1 MSKFDFSQ
9 PTRQSSKG
17 IIVIFGLQMVKFLK
31 NGFIF
36 LIPFIIRFINKGSV
50 FGLNLPYVL
59 LIVFGILALILLV
72 SILKYLNFKF
82 YSSSEGFHLEK
93 GIINKENILIPKGKI
108 QNVYIKQNLLQ
119 QVINVSSLTI
129 ETAGNDNAEVEI
141 SALPLDYAL
150 ALKKELMAD
159 RTTEIWEDDT
169 IVYYRASIAK
179 LFLEGIT
186 NNHIKSTIIILTF
199 FIGWYYENKEFLQEF
214 KLNEKVNHWFP
225 TDSESL
231 STIILINL
239 FAILVMLLGVM
250 LFSIL
255 KTILVNYNLTVTEQ
269 NKNLE
274 ISKGLFNKVNLN
286 LLPSR
291 IQSIAV
297 KTNRIKQLFQLHTLH
312 IKQAMTNKEQKDKLS
327 VVGLNS
333 NQVDYLIEHMYSDFK
348 KPKHKQKPEFYFKR
362 LLIIRSVI
370 ILLVLN
376 SIIYLLNDSSFW
388 LLNLLVVPYA
398 FLFVKYTY
406 KKAFYSVEENYV
418 TIEHG
423 FIESTMHILEVH
435 KIQSVSF
442 TQTIFQKRRKIAS
455 LKIDTASSSVQIPHI
470 NDEHAKYLMDYLL
483 YNLEI
488 SEKNWM

>member
-1 MSKFDFSQ
+1 MSNFDFSQ
-9 PTRQSSKG
+9 PSRQSSKG

-36 LIPFIIRFINKGSV
+36 FIPFIIRFINKGSV
-50 FGLNLPYVL
+50 YGLALPYVL
-59 LIVFGILALILLV
+59 LIFFGILALILLV

-93 GIINKENILIPKGKI
+93 GIVNKENILIPKTKI

-150 ALKKELMAD
+150 ELKKELMAN
-159 RTTEIWEDDT
+159 RTAEILEDDT
-169 IVYYRASIAK
+169 IVYYQASIPK

-186 NNHIKSTIIILTF
+186 NNHIKSMIIIFTF
-199 FIGWYYENKEFLQEF
+199 FIGWFYENKEFLQEF
-214 KLNEKVNHWFP
+214 KLSEKFNQWFP
-225 TDSESL
+225 TDSDSL
-231 STIILINL
+231 STVILINL
-239 FAILVMLLGVM
+239 VAIIVMLLGVM
-250 LFSIL
+250 VFSIF
-255 KTILVNYNLTVTEQ
+255 KTILVNYNLTVKEQ

-291 IQSIAV
+291 IQSITIT
-297 KTNRIKQLFQLHTLH
+297 TNRLKQLFHLNTLH

-327 VVGLNS
+327 VVGLNTH
-333 NQVDYLIEHMYSDFK
+333 QVNYLIDYMYSDFK
-348 KPKHKQKPEFYFKR
+348 KPEHKQKPEFYFKR

-370 ILLVLN
+370 ILLILN
-376 SIIYLLNDSSFW
+376 AIIYLLNDSSFW

-406 KKAFYSVEENYV
+406 RKYCYSVEEKYV
-418 TIEHG
+418 TIESG
-423 FIESTMHILEVH
+423 FIESTLQILEVH
-435 KIQSVSF
+435 KIQSVSI
-442 TQTIFQKRRKIAS
+442 TQTIFQKRNQIAS
-455 LKIDTASSSVQIPHI
+455 LIIDTASSSLQIPHI
-470 NDEHAKYLMDYLL
+470 KEDHAKYLMDYLL
-483 YNLEI
+483 YKLEI
-488 SEKNWM
+488 SQKNWM

>member
-1 MSKFDFSQ
+1 MSNFNFSQ

-17 IIVIFGLQMVKFLK
+17 IIVIFGLQLVKFFK
-31 NGFIF
+31 NSFILF
-36 LIPFIIRFINKGSV
+36 IPFIIRFINKGNV
-50 FGLNLPYVL
+50 YGLHLLYVL
-59 LIVFGILALILLV
+59 LIFFGILALILLV

-93 GIINKENILIPKGKI
+93 GIINKENILIPKAKI

-141 SALPLDYAL
+141 SALPLDFAL
-150 ALKKELMAD
+150 ELKKELMAN
-159 RTTEIWEDDT
+159 RTSEILVDDT
-169 IVYYRASIAK
+169 IVYYKASIGK

-199 FIGWYYENKEFLQEF
+199 FIGWYYENKEFLQEY
-214 KLNEKVNHWFP
+214 KLNEKLNHWFP
-225 TDSESL
+225 TESDSL
-231 STIILINL
+231 YTIILINL
-239 FAILVMLLGVM
+239 VAIVVMLIGVM

-291 IQSIAV
+291 IQSITIT
-297 KTNRIKQLFQLHTLH
+297 TNRLKQLFHLNTLH

-327 VVGLNS
+327 VVGLNDH
-333 NQVDYLIEHMYSDFK
+333 QVDYLIDHMYSGFT
-348 KPKHKQKPEFYFKR
+348 KPGQKQKPELYFKR
-362 LLIIRSVI
+362 LLIIRSL
-370 ILLVLN
+370 ILLLILN
-376 SIIYLLNDSSFW
+376 TMIYVLNDSSFW
-388 LLNLLVVPYA
+388 FINLLVVPYA

-406 KKAFYSVEENYV
+406 RKACYSVEKNYV
-418 TIEHG
+418 TIESG
-423 FIESTMHILEVH
+423 FIESTLHILEVH

-442 TQTIFQKRRKIAS
+442 TQTIFQKRNQIAS
-455 LKIDTASSSVQIPHI
+455 VKIDTASNSVQIQHI
-470 NDEHAKYLMDYLL
+470 KDNHAKYLSDFLL

-488 SEKNWM
+488 SQKSWM